1 MRRLL
6 WLVLLFPAVLLAQA
20 QMTPEAVLRAFTE
33 AGNRGDVEAMLGW
46 VEDDVRW
53 LHVAGPAVQV
63 EVEGKANL
71 REWLASY
78 YASTPEA
85 RSALGPIAWQGRVA
99 TTVETASWRA
109 ADGRRRA
116 QAAPLVVA
124 FSERGRIATL
134 WYFPSQPVSP

>member
-1 MRRLL
+1 MRHLL
-6 WLVLLFPAVLLAQA
+6 LALLLLPAAVLGQM
-20 QMTPEAVLRAFTE
+20 QMTPDAVLRAFTE

-46 VEDDVRW
+46 VEDDVQW

-85 RSALGPIAWQGRVA
+85 RSVLGPIAWQGRVA
-99 TTVETASWRA
+99 TTVETASWKGS
-109 ADGRRRA
+109 DGRRRA
-116 QAAPLVVA
+116 QAAPVVYA
-124 FSERGRIATL
+124 FSERGRIATI
-134 WYFPSQPVSP
+134 WYFPAQAVAP